1 MKITNWNCKYD
12 YYNKVSF
19 NENKEKFITCE
30 NEDTDLFVIEECTYA
45 DCIRLKEK
53 YKFVTWFGDGKD
65 SILGIGTFS
74 QKYDLKIASEFN
86 FENKFRY
93 IAPYVFYEKS
103 KKINIFLIWAKTRL
117 YYQSK
122 DNKRIYDK
130 NYKFEYVENVY
141 EAMIYYKNLLTDN
154 TIIIGDF
161 NSGITP
167 NNINKKH
174 DELVEYLKQN
184 NIKNCSLYFN
194 LEKSPTFFQIDK
206 HGKENMYT
214 DDYCFV
220 SDNIKVEK
228 YIIGEKGKY
237 SDHFPITLELNI

>member
-1 MKITNWNCKYD
+1 MKITNWNCK
-12 YYNKVSF
+12 VSF
-19 NENKEKFITCE
+19 DENKEKFITSE

-65 SILGIGTFS
+65 SMLGIGTFS

-93 IAPYVFYEKS
+93 IVPYVFYEKS
-103 KKINIFLIWAKTRL
+103 KKINIFLIWAKKTL
-117 YYQSK
+117 YYLTK

-130 NYKFEYVENVY
+130 KYKLEYVENVY
-141 EAMIYYKNLLTDN
+141 EAMIYYKNLLTDS
-154 TIIIGDF
+154 TVIIGDF

-174 DELVEYLKQN
+174 DELVSYLKQN
-184 NIKNCSLYFN
+184 NIRNSSLDFN
-194 LEKSPTFFQIDK
+194 LEKSPTFFQIK

-214 DDYCFV
+214 NDYCFV
-220 SDNIKVEK
+220 SDNINVGK
-228 YIIGEKGKY
+228 YIIGEKEKYKKY
-237 SDHFPITLELNI
+237 SDHFPITLELDI